1 MRIIRWARIALAISF
16 GITVSVHAADGPVG
30 FGLSYIGQ
38 QIVPGKTRF
47 NGTTI
52 GGLSSL
58 DYNPVTGRYLAISDD
73 RSKTSPARF
82 YELSLDLSQ
91 FQPSDA
97 PGMKGVTFQAVITIQ
112 QPDGDAFK
120 RNSVDPEGMRFDR
133 VRNKIYWCDEGQRS
147 ISAFRNPVVREMN
160 PDGSHSREFSVPP
173 RYYPRGSNMG
183 IFPGDK
189 GIYNNLGFE
198 SLAISIDGD
207 TLYTATENGLAQESP
222 PATILTS
229 SRARILSFDIASG
242 KSGAEYIYQVEPV
255 PFIITSLGGFATNG
269 LTGFV
274 AIGDRQFI
282 TIERAFSLG
291 AVAPGGSTG
300 FSVQLYYA
308 DARGATDLSE
318 IKSIVGQSIQP
329 VTKTLLLD
337 LSEVKNTD
345 GSRLAVG
352 NIEGI
357 TLGPRFNSKHTI
369 LLVADNNFSKNQL
382 TQFIALEIKQD

>member
-1 MRIIRWARIALAISF
+1 
-16 GITVSVHAADGPVG
+16 
-30 FGLSYIGQ
+30 
-38 QIVPGKTRF
+38 
-47 NGTTI
+47 
-52 GGLSSL
+52 
-58 DYNPVTGRYLAISDD
+58 
-73 RSKTSPARF
+73 
-82 YELSLDLSQ
+82 
-91 FQPSDA
+91 
-97 PGMKGVTFQAVITIQ
+97 MKGVTFHAAITIQ

-120 RNSVDPEGMRFDR
+120 RNSIDPEGMRFDSI
-133 VRNKIYWCDEGQRS
+133 RNKIYWCDEGQRS
-147 ISAFRNPVVREMN
+147 ITAFRNPMVREMN
-160 PDGSHSREFSVPP
+160 PDGSHSREFSVPA
-173 RYYPRGSNMG
+173 RYYPRGSNIG

-198 SLAISIDGD
+198 SLAISIDGN

-242 KSGAEYIYQVEPV
+242 KSDAEYIYQVERV

-274 AIGDRQFI
+274 AIGDHQFI

-291 AVAPGGSTG
+291 AVAPGGASTG
-300 FSVQLYYA
+300 FNVQLYYA
-308 DARGATDLSE
+308 DARRATDVSK

-369 LLVADNNFSKNQL
+369 VLVADNNFSKNQL
-382 TQFIALEIKQD
+382 TQFIALEINQD